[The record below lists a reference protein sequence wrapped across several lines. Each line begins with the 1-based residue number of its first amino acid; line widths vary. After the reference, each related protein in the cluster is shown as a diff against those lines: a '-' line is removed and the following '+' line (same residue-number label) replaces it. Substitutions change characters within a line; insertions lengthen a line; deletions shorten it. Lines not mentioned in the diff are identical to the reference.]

1 MQRPQVG
8 LNIIQQ
14 FGDSPGLLPR
24 RRVAFMS
31 CQPVEFPLHM
41 SVRFD
46 GVKDDL
52 PALSEY
58 WLEQSGSALTKHR
71 GDDPCTVPHLEEP
84 GVFKLV
90 DSPHRALERFFEE
103 IFDKCRARRASL

>member
-1 MQRPQVG
+1 MTVQV
-8 LNIIQQ
+8 
-14 FGDSPGLLPR
+14 
-24 RRVAFMS
+24 S
-31 CQPVEFPLHM
+31 CQAAVLLLCPATPVEFPLHM

-46 GVKDDL
+46 GVKDDP

-84 GVFKLV
+84 GVFKLA